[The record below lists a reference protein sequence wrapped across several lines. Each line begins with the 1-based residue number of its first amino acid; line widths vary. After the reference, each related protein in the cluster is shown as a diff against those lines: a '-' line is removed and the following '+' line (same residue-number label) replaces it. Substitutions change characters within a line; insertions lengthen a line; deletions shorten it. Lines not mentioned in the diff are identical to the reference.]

1 MAKELWDA
9 YDREGNLLG
18 FDLVRGE
25 PLPEGAYHLVA
36 EVLAVANDGRVL
48 LTRRHPD
55 KRWGGLWEYTGG
67 SVLKGET
74 PVQGALREL
83 REETGIAVSALDLHP
98 VYVNTWPETAGMGA
112 GSSIYHSFVTFFDPS
127 KQTIRLQEGETV
139 DHKLLS
145 YEAFKEFLL
154 EDRFVDV
161 DRCRFLDHQEDFDRI
176 IAEHFK

>member
-98 VYVNTWPETAGMGA
+98 VYVNTWPESAGMGG
-112 GSSIYHSFVTFFDPS
+112 GSSIYLSFVVFCA
-127 KQTIRLQEGETV
+127 L
-139 DHKLLS
+139 
-145 YEAFKEFLL
+145 
-154 EDRFVDV
+154 
-161 DRCRFLDHQEDFDRI
+161 
-176 IAEHFK
+176 AE